1 MCELVHIFTYSH
13 TCARMYLPVYMYVG
27 MIVFYPAFVSSQI
40 CSVVYNVDV
49 FPFVQIIFKQAL
61 AISQM
66 YTVCIFSFLDKVISL
81 FKGS

>member
-13 TCARMYLPVYMYVG
+13 TCARMYLPVYVR

-49 FPFVQIIFKQAL
+49 FPPVQIIFKQAL

-66 YTVCIFSFLDKVISL
+66 CTVCIFSFLDKVISL
-81 FKGS
+81 FKCL